1 MTKDDKLTIYNL
13 LKAASGNFYGYAT
26 AAFAGDVPE
35 FADDAEIA
43 IDAEISAG
51 VNNSFATDG
60 NFSTGGNSAYETN
73 QSASKENFSVTEN
86 IYSNEKP
93 NFSSEENLSENK
105 NLSSLPEIDLCIKNC
120 HACGLSQ
127 TRTNTVTGMGVENPL
142 VIVVG
147 EGPGQDEDR
156 SGLPFVGAAG
166 KLLDKMLIA
175 IQLDRNKNC
184 YIANVVK
191 CRPPN
196 NRTPTYEEAAACG
209 GFLRSQIDVLKP
221 KMILAAGRTAAQY
234 LLETDAPL
242 GKLRGT
248 FYDYHAA
255 YGDVPLLVTY
265 HPSALLRDESNKRPA
280 WEDLKMFKSRLLE
293 IAPNYDN

>member
-13 LKAASGNFYGYAT
+13 LKTASDNYHGYASP
-26 AAFAGDVPE
+26 AFAGDVPK
-35 FADDAEIA
+35 FADDIA
-43 IDAEISAG
+43 APHDINPPA
-51 VNNSFATDG
+51 
-60 NFSTGGNSAYETN
+60 
-73 QSASKENFSVTEN
+73 
-86 IYSNEKP
+86 
-93 NFSSEENLSENK
+93 
-105 NLSSLPEIDLCIKNC
+105 SLPSIAEKITECRACPLCK
-120 HACGLSQ
+120 G
-127 TRTNTVTGMGVENPL
+127 RTNTVPGMGVENPYVL
-142 VIVVG
+142 VVG
-147 EGPGQDEDR
+147 EGPGHDEDV

-175 IQLDRNKNC
+175 IQLDRNVNC

-196 NRTPTYEEAAACG
+196 NRTPTHEEAAACG

-248 FYDYHAA
+248 FYNYHAA

-293 IAPNYDN
+293 IAPDYAALIQ